1 MTDTYSHY
9 SRTVEYYSRY
19 RPRYPQTLIGW
30 LTTECGLAPEHVIA
44 DIGSGTGQMTELLLQ
59 HGHPVYAVEPN
70 PDMRRVAEEELAAYP
85 HLTSLGTTAEATTIP
100 DHCVDLITVGNAF
113 HWFDRARTRE
123 EFLRILKPGGWVVLA
138 WNLERASSPFGK
150 AFEAF
155 WQKHI
160 DPNEH
165 FTPVSERKLPGY
177 IAEFFG
183 EGGCKEHSLD
193 NVQVCDFDALL
204 GVTLSTLKAPKADD
218 PRFGPMVEDLRG
230 IFEAFEV
237 EGMVRLA
244 YDTALVWGRLG

>member
-19 RPRYPQTLIGW
+19 RPRYPQALIPW
-30 LTTECGLAPEHVIA
+30 LTAECGLAPGHVIA
-44 DIGSGTGQMTELLLQ
+44 DIGSGTGQMTELFLQ

-70 PDMRRVAEEELAAYP
+70 PDMRRVAENELAAYP
-85 HLTSLGTTAEATTIP
+85 QLTSLDATAEATAIP

-113 HWFDRARTRE
+113 HWFDYARTRE

-138 WNLERASSPFGK
+138 WNLERASSPFGR

-165 FTPVSERKLPGY
+165 FTPASERKLPAY
-177 IAEFFG
+177 IAQFFG
-183 EGGCKEHSLD
+183 EGGFKQHSLD

-204 GVTLSTLKAPKADD
+204 GVTLSTLKAPQASE
-218 PRFGPMVEDLRG
+218 PRFAPMAEALQG
-230 IFEAFEV
+230 IFEEFE
-237 EGMVRLA
+237 EAGRVRLE
-244 YDTALVWGRLG
+244 YDTALVWGRVG